1 MQASRRITPNTK
13 CVTPARWGNRGA
25 EHGAEKRE
33 RFTDAASMRRH
44 WKSTD
49 EAKNMLTLERVN
61 ELLRYDPGTGQL
73 FWKLARRNGSEAGS
87 AAGCASS
94 NGYTRVKID
103 GVQYLAHR
111 LAWFIHYSEWPTGPI
126 DHVDTVR
133 ANNSISNLR
142 VCTGGVS
149 WCSAL
154 SRWHVQIRAAGRI
167 HQGGYFIAIDDAES
181 AAIQLR
187 TQLHGEFARHA

>member
-1 MQASRRITPNTK
+1 
-13 CVTPARWGNRGA
+13 
-25 EHGAEKRE
+25 
-33 RFTDAASMRRH
+33 
-44 WKSTD
+44 
-49 EAKNMLTLERVN
+49 MLTLERVN

-87 AAGCASS
+87 AAGCASN

-142 VCTGGVS
+142 VCTGSQNQQNQPLRKSNRSGIKGVS

-187 TQLHGEFARHA
+187 TRLHGEFARHA